1 MHVSCMLERADR
13 LARGHTDLRSCVA
26 CSCERAGGRRP
37 IHLAELARG
46 LPMTESGGRWA
57 ALRNTM
63 QCADLL
69 QRDVPG
75 PGPASYLTTGVHG
88 SFEFMVR
95 SQWRIQTFSFL
106 LCSLLSDAL
115 GLPQATYL
123 DFPRSRE
130 LEVAVGRYRA
140 LFRRVRDP
148 IAGCPA
154 PVNKRVAIHLAQRPR
169 ILPSR
174 KERLTRWT
182 LRVLN
187 VLERKVP
194 RSLPFRWRRRLR
206 R

>member
-1 MHVSCMLERADR
+1 
-13 LARGHTDLRSCVA
+13 
-26 CSCERAGGRRP
+26 
-37 IHLAELARG
+37 
-46 LPMTESGGRWA
+46 
-57 ALRNTM
+57 M

-130 LEVAVGRYRA
+130 WEVAVGRYHE
-140 LFRRVRDP
+140 LFAAFGIRSQNVP
-148 IAGCPA
+148 
-154 PVNKRVAIHLAQRPR
+154 L
-169 ILPSR
+169 
-174 KERLTRWT
+174 RLT
-182 LRVLN
+182 N
-187 VLERKVP
+187 
-194 RSLPFRWRRRLR
+194 RRLYIGSHAQEYLAGLDAAWEER
-206 R
+206 SKR

>member
-1 MHVSCMLERADR
+1 
-13 LARGHTDLRSCVA
+13 
-26 CSCERAGGRRP
+26 
-37 IHLAELARG
+37 
-46 LPMTESGGRWA
+46 MTESGGRWA